1 MTACPVTSDSQTCLR
16 VFFQDEGTPETLIP
30 IPSAGDDGLR
40 AFDADHELTLPDGE
54 TLKVYAEVSSA
65 TRPTNVLLTIQ
76 EGERML
82 DVRCGEF
89 VVVGYQTAG
98 DLYVLFQI
106 GTGPWEQDE

>member
-1 MTACPVTSDSQTCLR
+1 MTDGGRSQLR
-16 VFFQDEGTPETLIP
+16 VFFQDDDSPEILIP
-30 IPSAGDDGLR
+30 LPALDGGKAR
-40 AFDADHELTLPDGE
+40 ALAEDHALALPNGE
-54 TLKVYAEVSSA
+54 TLRVYVEVSEA
-65 TRPTNVLLTIQ
+65 TRPADLLLTIQ

-106 GTGPWEQDE
+106 GTGPWEADG